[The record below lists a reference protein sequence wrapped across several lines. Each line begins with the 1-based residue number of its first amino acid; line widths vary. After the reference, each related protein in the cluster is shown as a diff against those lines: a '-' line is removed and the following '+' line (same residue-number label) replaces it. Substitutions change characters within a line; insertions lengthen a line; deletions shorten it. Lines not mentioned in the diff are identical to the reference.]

1 MTPVNHDFD
10 DILRRALHAAA
21 DSLEPA
27 SDGLERISR
36 RMSKPWL
43 VRQMWLI
50 RNDCADLYR
59 LIVIRLEPRFSKA
72 LSSLMPAVAAVRAL
86 IAPSWRPG
94 AAHRGQPARGW
105 ASLRPTLAWLRPA
118 LAVATAVVVVVAG
131 VYGLAQ
137 LRETL
142 VLSLF
147 PSSAAPS
154 TAPSTPGGGH
164 QNSAH
169 PARSLP
175 GGPAPSGASSASH
188 RATPKATCSRTSA
201 KKPTP
206 GPSAS
211 ATPTPTGSASST
223 PTPIPTDTLNP
234 SSTPSAL
241 RSPLVAS
248 AARMTGKTASGAR
261 NVAAASTHCTRSSPK
276 ASAHPT
282 ASARPT

>member
-10 DILRRALHAAA
+10 DIMRRALHAAA
-21 DSLEPA
+21 DSIEPA
-27 SDGLERISR
+27 NDGLERISR
-36 RMSKPWL
+36 QMSKPWL

-59 LIVIRLEPRFSKA
+59 LIVIRLEPSFSKA
-72 LSSLMPAVAAVRAL
+72 LSSLMPAVAAVGAL
-86 IAPSWRPG
+86 IAPWWRPG

-105 ASLRPTLAWLRPA
+105 ARLRPTLTWLRPA

-154 TAPSTPGGGH
+154 TAPSSPGRGQH
-164 QNSAH
+164 NSAH

-175 GGPAPSGASSASH
+175 GVLAPSSASSASH

-206 GPSAS
+206 APSPS

-241 RSPLVAS
+241 SSPLVAS
-248 AARMTGKTASGAR
+248 ATRMTGKSGS
-261 NVAAASTHCTRSSPK
+261 VAAASTHCTRSSPK
-276 ASAHPT
+276 ASASPT
-282 ASARPT
+282 